1 MRIYWYWPFAREEE
15 MGLVGEVAGPGD
27 QLLVEVLARPTS
39 PSAAADQR
47 WSVRAAVRELPTR
60 RHGSVTWAV
69 SRARTYAGRALDR
82 RRTVRSFR
90 PDVCHVMFQNRLVDW
105 VDLPSLARK
114 AVLVSTVHDVVPHD
128 SRLPEPVERKLLR
141 QLYRRCGHIV
151 VHHES
156 VGRRLVAEFD
166 VPTQR
171 ITVIEP
177 QVPALP
183 STELVAA
190 PSQQYRLLF
199 FGTLRRNKGLGVL
212 LEALR
217 LLPDEDLRLVIAG
230 RGDAR
235 LEELAAEAAA
245 NDERIVVEPG
255 WITTA
260 RKAELYA
267 ECDVV
272 VLPYTS
278 FSSQSGVLHDA
289 YAAGRPLIVTDVGA
303 LAETVLRDGSGWVV
317 PPSDPVALSEAITTS
332 GEDVLDLAERARAAH
347 AVAAARSPEIVG
359 RQLRQLYDD
368 VVAGRKPC

>member
-1 MRIYWYWPFAREEE
+1 VRIYWYWPFAREEE
-15 MGLVGEVAGPGD
+15 IGLVGEVAGPGD
-27 QLLVEVLARPTS
+27 ELLVDVLACPTS
-39 PSAAADQR
+39 PPAAAAQR
-47 WSVRAAVRELPTR
+47 WSVRAAVRELPSR
-60 RHGSVTWAV
+60 RHGSVSWAV
-69 SRARTYAGRALDR
+69 SRAVTYVGRALDR

-90 PDVCHVMFQNRLVDW
+90 PDVCHVMFQNRLIDW
-105 VDLPSLARK
+105 ADLPSLARK

-128 SRLPEPVERKLLR
+128 SRLPAPAERKLLR
-141 QLYRRCGHIV
+141 RLYRRCGHIV

-166 VPTQR
+166 VPIQR

-183 STELVAA
+183 STEWAPA
-190 PSQQYRLLF
+190 PSQQHRLLF
-199 FGTLRRNKGLGVL
+199 FGTLRRNKGLVEL

-217 LLPDEDLRLVIAG
+217 LLPEDDLQLVIAG
-230 RGDAR
+230 RGDPR

-245 NDERIVVEPG
+245 NDPRILVESG
-255 WITTA
+255 WITPA
-260 RKAELYA
+260 RKSELYSD
-267 ECDVV
+267 CDLV

-303 LAETVLRDGSGWVV
+303 LAETVIRDGSGWVV
-317 PPSDPVALSEAITTS
+317 PPRDSVALAEAIRMSRQDRT
-332 GEDVLDLAERARAAH
+332 ELAVRAAGAR
-347 AVAAARSPEIVG
+347 AVAASRSPTMVG
-359 RQLRQLYDD
+359 RQLRELYDD